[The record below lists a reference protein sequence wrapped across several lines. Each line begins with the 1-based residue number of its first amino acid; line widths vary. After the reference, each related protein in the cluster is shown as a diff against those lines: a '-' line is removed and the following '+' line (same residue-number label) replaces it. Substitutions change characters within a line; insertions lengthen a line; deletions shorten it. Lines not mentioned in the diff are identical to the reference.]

1 MYVRFVIQQK
11 DQDSGRRQ
19 GLFQAIRFL
28 ESHATLRPEERALL
42 DETYGWFKQSLRV
55 PDRLSRSTR
64 PHAHRVALSW
74 YKDSAA
80 EHIGRMR
87 TLAGLLGAHGY
98 TVEML
103 KTDRP
108 GFIVYEDDTQ
118 IAAEPF
124 ADTPV

>member
-1 MYVRFVIQQK
+1 M
-11 DQDSGRRQ
+11 
-19 GLFQAIRFL
+19 L
-28 ESHATLRPEERALL
+28 E
-42 DETYGWFKQSLRV
+42 ETYNWFKQSLPV

-64 PHAHRVALSW
+64 PHAHRAALSW
-74 YKDSAA
+74 YKDSAG
-80 EHIGRMR
+80 EHIRRMR
-87 TLAGLLGAHGY
+87 TLADLLGTHGY

-103 KTDRP
+103 RTHRP

>member
-1 MYVRFVIQQK
+1 M
-11 DQDSGRRQ
+11 
-19 GLFQAIRFL
+19 L
-28 ESHATLRPEERALL
+28 E
-42 DETYGWFKQSLRV
+42 ETYDWFKQSLPV
-55 PDRLSRSTR
+55 PDRMSRSKR

-80 EHIGRMR
+80 EHIRRMR

-103 KTDRP
+103 RTNRL